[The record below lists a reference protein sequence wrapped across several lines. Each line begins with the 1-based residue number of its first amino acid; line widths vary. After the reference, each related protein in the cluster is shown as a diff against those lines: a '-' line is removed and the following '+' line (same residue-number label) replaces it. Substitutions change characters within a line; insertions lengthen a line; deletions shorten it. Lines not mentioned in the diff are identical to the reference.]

1 MSSVIRIMGFA
12 NGYPCPHAGEYVETM
27 DFEARDGRGYL
38 TTTPDIAKALKFTT
52 PNKAYMFWKTRSRTC
67 PTRPDGKPNR
77 PLTMLHASIEPADN
91 PTPG

>member
-1 MSSVIRIMGFA
+1 MSSVIRVMGIA
-12 NGYPCPHAGEYVETM
+12 GGYPCPMAGEFLASA
-27 DFEARDGRGYL
+27 DFEARDGRGDF
-38 TTTPDIAKALKFTT
+38 TTTPDIAKALKFRT
-52 PNKAYMFWKTRSRTC
+52 PNKAYLFWKTRSKTR